1 MVAAP
6 SQARDDVVKWKRRSR
21 DYTLQANGV
30 EVPIM
35 ERDRPRWRFRIS
47 TLMLLVVILG
57 LVLTLV
63 VDRWK
68 RLQNE
73 QQLAA
78 SLQQALGQAEQVRAL
93 AVQAQER
100 ADRAEEQ

>member
-1 MVAAP
+1 
-6 SQARDDVVKWKRRSR
+6 
-21 DYTLQANGV
+21 
-30 EVPIM
+30 M
-35 ERDRPRWRFRIS
+35 EHDRPRWRFRIS
-47 TLMLLVVILG
+47 TLMFLVVILA

-63 VDRWK
+63 FDRWK
-68 RLQNE
+68 KQEKE

-100 ADRAEEQ
+100 ADRAGEQ

>member
-1 MVAAP
+1 
-6 SQARDDVVKWKRRSR
+6 
-21 DYTLQANGV
+21 
-30 EVPIM
+30 M
-35 ERDRPRWRFRIS
+35 ERDRPRRRFRIG
-47 TLMLLVVILG
+47 TLMLLVVILA
-57 LVLTLV
+57 LVLPLV
-63 VDRWK
+63 FDRWK
-68 RLQNE
+68 QQEKE

>member
-1 MVAAP
+1 
-6 SQARDDVVKWKRRSR
+6 
-21 DYTLQANGV
+21 
-30 EVPIM
+30 M

-47 TLMLLVVILG
+47 TLMLLVVILA
-57 LVLTLV
+57 LVSTLV

-78 SLQQALGQAEQVRAL
+78 SLQQALAQAEQARAL

>member
-1 MVAAP
+1 
-6 SQARDDVVKWKRRSR
+6 
-21 DYTLQANGV
+21 
-30 EVPIM
+30 M

-47 TLMLLVVILG
+47 TLMLLVVILA
-57 LVLTLV
+57 LVSTLV

-78 SLQQALGQAEQVRAL
+78 SLQQALAQAEQARAAGRAGPREGRSSGG
-93 AVQAQER
+93 AVGR
-100 ADRAEEQ
+100 ASSVPTPTGVPGASTLMRTPGVAWPWR

>member
-1 MVAAP
+1 
-6 SQARDDVVKWKRRSR
+6 
-21 DYTLQANGV
+21 
-30 EVPIM
+30 M
-35 ERDRPRWRFRIS
+35 EHDRPRWRFRIS
-47 TLMLLVVILG
+47 TLMLLVVILA
-57 LVLTLV
+57 LVLNLV

-68 RLQNE
+68 RLQKE

-78 SLQQALGQAEQVRAL
+78 SLQQALAQAEQVRAL

>member
-1 MVAAP
+1 M
-6 SQARDDVVKWKRRSR
+6 
-21 DYTLQANGV
+21 
-30 EVPIM
+30 M
-35 ERDRPRWRFRIS
+35 EHDRPRWRFGIS
-47 TLMLLVVILG
+47 SLMLLVVILA

-63 VDRWK
+63 FDRWK
-68 RLQNE
+68 KQEKE

>member
-1 MVAAP
+1 
-6 SQARDDVVKWKRRSR
+6 
-21 DYTLQANGV
+21 
-30 EVPIM
+30 M
-35 ERDRPRWRFRIS
+35 ERDRSRWRFGIN
-47 TLMLLVVILG
+47 TLMLLVVFLA

-100 ADRAEEQ
+100 ADRAEEH